1 MELES
6 LLSEAVHCKRFTADC
21 RGTVDT
27 RGLCFTRSKLRKDT
41 PQAEERAQILGIF
54 GELEERKGYLHCL
67 RLEQDCEWVHWDDVL
82 EQDRDWK
89 AALNLE
95 SDVLWKF
102 KLSATED
109 QLPTQTMLK
118 RWNCVKKDTCHVCGA
133 AAGSLSHILSRCSRS
148 LNQGRYTWRHDSIL
162 LAIYETV
169 REVVNRANARVKR
182 GISRPQKE
190 SISFISGS
198 SLQSDSEVK
207 TEAKSVKWKTA
218 TAPSSLASVLEQSDD
233 WVLQVDLTIPGDGQ
247 KKNTPFPAHIGDG
260 ESAFSSRPD
269 LIIFSDKLKHILY
282 IELTSPWEGPR
293 MEESHK
299 EKMEKYRTAGLHSIP
314 GWSTTPLCVEVG
326 ARGTTSNTFHRMC
339 KALGMSSRESKR
351 LGKKARTVAARCSYF
366 IFLSR
371 KVTEW
376 NPRRPY
382 VRC

>member
-1 MELES
+1 M
-6 LLSEAVHCKRFTADC
+6 
-21 RGTVDT
+21 
-27 RGLCFTRSKLRKDT
+27 
-41 PQAEERAQILGIF
+41 
-54 GELEERKGYLHCL
+54 
-67 RLEQDCEWVHWDDVL
+67 
-82 EQDRDWK
+82 
-89 AALNLE
+89 
-95 SDVLWKF
+95 
-102 KLSATED
+102 
-109 QLPTQTMLK
+109 
-118 RWNCVKKDTCHVCGA
+118 CGA

-182 GISRPQKE
+182 GISRLQKE

-218 TAPSSLASVLEQSDD
+218 TAPSSLTSVLEQSDD

-314 GWSTTPLCVEVG
+314 G
-326 ARGTTSNTFHRMC
+326 
-339 KALGMSSRESKR
+339 
-351 LGKKARTVAARCSYF
+351 
-366 IFLSR
+366 
-371 KVTEW
+371 
-376 NPRRPY
+376 
-382 VRC
+382 

>member
-1 MELES
+1 M
-6 LLSEAVHCKRFTADC
+6 
-21 RGTVDT
+21 
-27 RGLCFTRSKLRKDT
+27 
-41 PQAEERAQILGIF
+41 Q
-54 GELEERKGYLHCL
+54 
-67 RLEQDCEWVHWDDVL
+67 
-82 EQDRDWK
+82 
-89 AALNLE
+89 
-95 SDVLWKF
+95 
-102 KLSATED
+102 
-109 QLPTQTMLK
+109 
-118 RWNCVKKDTCHVCGA
+118 
-133 AAGSLSHILSRCSRS
+133 
-148 LNQGRYTWRHDSIL
+148 
-162 LAIYETV
+162 
-169 REVVNRANARVKR
+169 EVVNRANARVKR

-376 NPRRPY
+376 DPRRPY

>member
-1 MELES
+1 MELREVRYVSRVWRCGRITES
-6 LLSEAVHCKRFTADC
+6 
-21 RGTVDT
+21 
-27 RGLCFTRSKLRKDT
+27 
-41 PQAEERAQILGIF
+41 
-54 GELEERKGYLHCL
+54 
-67 RLEQDCEWVHWDDVL
+67 
-82 EQDRDWK
+82 
-89 AALNLE
+89 
-95 SDVLWKF
+95 
-102 KLSATED
+102 
-109 QLPTQTMLK
+109 
-118 RWNCVKKDTCHVCGA
+118 
-133 AAGSLSHILSRCSRS
+133 ILSRCSRS
-148 LNQGRYTWRHDSIL
+148 LNQGHYTWRHDSIL
-162 LAIYETV
+162 LAIYKTV

-182 GISRPQKE
+182 GISRLQKE

-247 KKNTPFPAHIGDG
+247 KKNTPFPAHTGDG
-260 ESAFSSRPD
+260 ESAFSSQPV
-269 LIIFSDKLKHILY
+269 LIILSDKLKHILY

-293 MEESHK
+293 MEASHK

-326 ARGTTSNTFHRMC
+326 VRGTTSNTFHCVC

-351 LGKKARTVAARCSYF
+351 LGKKARTVAAWCSYF
-366 IFLSR
+366 IFISW

-382 VRC
+382 ARC

>member
-1 MELES
+1 M
-6 LLSEAVHCKRFTADC
+6 
-21 RGTVDT
+21 
-27 RGLCFTRSKLRKDT
+27 
-41 PQAEERAQILGIF
+41 
-54 GELEERKGYLHCL
+54 
-67 RLEQDCEWVHWDDVL
+67 HWDDVL

-118 RWNCVKKDTCHVCGA
+118 RWNYVKKDTCHVCGA

-207 TEAKSVKWKTA
+207 TEAKRVKWKTA
-218 TAPSSLASVLEQSDD
+218 TAPSSLASVLEQ
-233 WVLQVDLTIPGDGQ
+233 
-247 KKNTPFPAHIGDG
+247 
-260 ESAFSSRPD
+260 
-269 LIIFSDKLKHILY
+269 
-282 IELTSPWEGPR
+282 
-293 MEESHK
+293 
-299 EKMEKYRTAGLHSIP
+299 
-314 GWSTTPLCVEVG
+314 
-326 ARGTTSNTFHRMC
+326 
-339 KALGMSSRESKR
+339 
-351 LGKKARTVAARCSYF
+351 
-366 IFLSR
+366 
-371 KVTEW
+371 
-376 NPRRPY
+376 RR
-382 VRC
+382 V

>member
-1 MELES
+1 MNTRRSASHSNNAENMEVREERYLSRVWRCGRIIKSHPLS
-6 LLSEAVHCKRFTADC
+6 LLQKPKSGSLHLATRLYPVSHLRNRA
-21 RGTVDT
+21 RG
-27 RGLCFTRSKLRKDT
+27 GKSCECSGK
-41 PQAEERAQILGIF
+41 ERHF
-54 GELEERKGYLHCL
+54 
-67 RLEQDCEWVHWDDVL
+67 
-82 EQDRDWK
+82 
-89 AALNLE
+89 
-95 SDVLWKF
+95 
-102 KLSATED
+102 
-109 QLPTQTMLK
+109 
-118 RWNCVKKDTCHVCGA
+118 A
-133 AAGSLSHILSRCSRS
+133 AAEGNHLIHFWVFTSVRLRS
-148 LNQGRYTWRHDSIL
+148 QGRS
-162 LAIYETV
+162 
-169 REVVNRANARVKR
+169 
-182 GISRPQKE
+182 Q
-190 SISFISGS
+190 
-198 SLQSDSEVK
+198 
-207 TEAKSVKWKTA
+207 KWKTA

-314 GWSTTPLCVEVG
+314 GWSTTLLCVEVG
-326 ARGTTSNTFHRMC
+326 ARGTTSNTFHHMC

-376 NPRRPY
+376 DPRRPY